1 MILKQMTPLQQRLAL
16 SGIGTLLSFILIF
29 FANVPAFKPV
39 FTLAIGATICV
50 AMWELYQ
57 IFRAKGLEPASKAGI
72 TFGALYA
79 IAVSLSTQYPK
90 VEMLPEFILL
100 ISLLSCFLYYFN
112 RGKSPLQNLSATVFS
127 IAYLAVPLSCMIRIA
142 YFFNENS
149 VHDGRWWLLY
159 LLVVTKMTDTGG
171 FFVGK
176 KFGKEKLAPYISPKK
191 TIEGAL
197 GGFGAAILS
206 SVAIMLLASLF
217 DPGAFG
223 LSLWQSIWLG
233 AGIGICA
240 QIGDLSESLL
250 KRDGGIKDS
259 NQMPGLGG
267 MLDIV
272 DSLVFSTPLLYIYL
286 KVYMDKSL

>member
-1 MILKQMTPLQQRLAL
+1 MILNKMTPLQQRLTM
-16 SGIGTLLSFILIF
+16 SGIGTFISLLVIF
-29 FANVPAFKPV
+29 LAPVPAFKPI

-79 IAVSLSTQYPK
+79 IAVSVATQY
-90 VEMLPEFILL
+90 VSAEMLPEFILL
-100 ISLLSCFLYYFN
+100 ISLLSCFLYYFS

-142 YFFNENS
+142 YFFPQGS
-149 VHDGRWWLLY
+149 TLDGRWWLLY

-171 FFVGK
+171 FFIGK

-191 TIEGAL
+191 TKEGAI
-197 GGFGAAILS
+197 GGFVAAILS
-206 SVAIMLLASLF
+206 SVGIMFLASIC

-233 AGIGICA
+233 AGIGLCA

-272 DSLVFSTPLLYIYL
+272 DSLVFSAPLVYIFL
-286 KVYMDKSL
+286 KVFMDKSL